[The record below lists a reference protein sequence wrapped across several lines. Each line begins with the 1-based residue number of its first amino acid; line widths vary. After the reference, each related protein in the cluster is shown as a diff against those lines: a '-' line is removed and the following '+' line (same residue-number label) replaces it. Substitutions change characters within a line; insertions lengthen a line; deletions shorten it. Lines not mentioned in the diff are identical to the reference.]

1 MVSRLVFIMVFGT
14 TSAWRL
20 AASLLLTMEAGAKAQ
35 RSAYPDSCTDPYKRA
50 TDPQCSLLFPG
61 DGLNGYGN
69 PDEEPSDSRAWRK
82 GKLALGGE
90 YWWRETGDGEPEI
103 SLTNP
108 FDEWKVGR
116 LEDSGREY
124 FWRERDSEEDGME
137 VRLASFDGEEP
148 DSTDAPWRIGQLPS
162 GREYLWRE
170 TSDPDDP
177 EVQWWS
183 QSTLDS
189 GEPFWYD
196 EDGEVSLTDPFAR
209 ARALADEE

>member
-1 MVSRLVFIMVFGT
+1 MAEISRLTRLMVTG
-14 TSAWRL
+14 SAGLRIR
-20 AASLLLTMEAGAKAQ
+20 AAS
-35 RSAYPDSCTDPYKRA
+35 
-50 TDPQCSLLFPG
+50 
-61 DGLNGYGN
+61 
-69 PDEEPSDSRAWRK
+69 
-82 GKLALGGE
+82 
-90 YWWRETGDGEPEI
+90 I
-103 SLTNP
+103 S
-108 FDEWKVGR
+108 
-116 LEDSGREY
+116 
-124 FWRERDSEEDGME
+124 WRERDSEEDGME

-177 EVQWWS
+177 EVHRWS

-209 ARALADEE
+209 ALADEE